1 MRYIPFYVLFMIV
14 ATGLYLS
21 VEVPFATYLLN
32 IFGGQS
38 SEADIH
44 TVEEFGRVLT
54 GIAVFIA
61 VLGWMVPRFVVSRA
75 TMKQVLFTSTLTG
88 AITIFGTFHLLNLY
102 GTLSAEYASEKE
114 LRSAYVGMLARR
126 VVAENGAGDLRP
138 TAGDSAWNAF
148 IATAAATSDIPN
160 LLKATDTNIK
170 QLVADETVR
179 TVGISSD
186 MRERFFGTF
195 FDKVRRSYND
205 YVDGSNAFSNA
216 MRNIERDGSREWD
229 KYITD
234 LRERY
239 PEGIPRRGWTT
250 AGIRNKVKAKLP
262 VSSEWDIV
270 DRTGFMAAYRQVA
283 VKEIK
288 LAYADKITSL
298 LGSDAFLEPG
308 LTFNAFL
315 ADNDVQKV
323 VRSNLK
329 RDLDIDVGN
338 SVVNPGMSSASFD
351 TTIYR
356 PYLTKVAN
364 DLADVAINDDVR
376 LSGVQLDMAKKA
388 YQAATLPATALLL
401 SLAGAALHVFKFA
414 SYLAQAYGF
423 MRGSLRLSHGRFK
436 FATGAVVLLCGVTI
450 MLILGDSV
458 TTAKTYRSIN
468 SDGIYS
474 TVVRNAVSIQPSFQ
488 TFSTALATTGLWS
501 VVSASLPQPKPFIV
515 RTSTGTTASAVVDA
529 GQAEV
534 GSDLM
539 TIPTPTPR
547 PQA

>member
-1 MRYIPFYVLFMIV
+1 MRYIPFHVLFMIV
-14 ATGLYLS
+14 LTGLYLS
-21 VEVPFATYLLN
+21 VEVPFAAYLLHF
-32 IFGGQS
+32 FGGQS
-38 SEADIH
+38 STADIH
-44 TVEEFGRVLT
+44 KVEEFGRVLT

-75 TMKQVLFTSTLTG
+75 SIKQVLFTSILTG

-102 GTLSAEYASEKE
+102 GTLSAEFASEDE

-126 VVAENGAGDLRP
+126 VVAENGVGDLHP
-138 TAGDSAWNAF
+138 AANNAAWHAF
-148 IATAAATSDIPN
+148 VATAASTSDIPN
-160 LLKATDTNIK
+160 LLKATGSSVK

-179 TVGISSD
+179 TVGISPE
-186 MRERFFGTF
+186 MRERFFGTS

-205 YVDGSNAFSNA
+205 YADGSNAYSSA
-216 MRNIERDGSREWD
+216 IRNVEKDGSHEWD
-229 KYITD
+229 KYISD
-234 LRERY
+234 LRARY

-250 AGIRNKVKAKLP
+250 AGIRNKVKEKLP

-270 DRTGFMAAYRQVA
+270 DRNGFMVAYRQVA

-308 LTFNAFL
+308 LSFDAFL

-329 RDLDIDVGN
+329 RDLDIDIGN
-338 SVVNPGMSSASFD
+338 AVVNPGMSTASFD
-351 TTIYR
+351 TAIYR

-364 DLADVAINDDVR
+364 DLADVAINKDGR
-376 LSGVQLDMAKKA
+376 LSGGQLDMAKKA

-436 FATGAVVLLCGVTI
+436 FATGTAVLLCGVTT
-450 MLILGDSV
+450 MLILGDSI
-458 TTAKTYRSIN
+458 TTTKTYRSITT
-468 SDGIYS
+468 DGIYS

-501 VVSASLPQPKPFIV
+501 VVSASLPQPKPFIA
-515 RTSTGTTASAVVDA
+515 TISNETTASTVTDA
-529 GQAEV
+529 DQAEV
-534 GSDLM
+534 ETGS
-539 TIPTPTPR
+539 TIIPTPTPR
-547 PQA
+547 PKA